1 MNDQTDVAR
10 LEADGWSAMT
20 DKGFIELAG
29 PFFFKKTSSGMS
41 FCFPTGDKHHNR
53 NGMVQGGA
61 LMTFTDR
68 ALGATAREMSGTA
81 RTATIQLNVQ
91 FVDGVNVGD
100 IVEASPTVI
109 RDTRHVI
116 FMSTGLTVGDRTVA
130 MATGVWKKL
139 QSKPA

>member
-1 MNDQTDVAR
+1 MDNEIDVAQF
-10 LEADGWSAMT
+10 EADGWTVMT
-20 DKGFIELAG
+20 DRGFIELAG
-29 PFFFKKTSSGMS
+29 PFFYRKTGAGMS

-81 RTATIQLNVQ
+81 RTATMQLDIQ

-116 FMSTGLTVGDRTVA
+116 FMSTALTVGDRTVA
-130 MATGVWKKL
+130 MATGLWKKL
-139 QSKPA
+139 QLRPA